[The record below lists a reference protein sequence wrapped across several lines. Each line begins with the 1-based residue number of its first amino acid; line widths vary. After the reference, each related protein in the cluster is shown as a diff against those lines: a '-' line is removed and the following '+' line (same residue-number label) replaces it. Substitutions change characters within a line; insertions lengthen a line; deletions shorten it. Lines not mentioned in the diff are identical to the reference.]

1 MVDAV
6 QSYVAAHKP
15 VEVEI
20 NPLLCGPEGT
30 VAVDALITLGD
41 TP

>member
-1 MVDAV
+1 M
-6 QSYVAAHKP
+6 P

-20 NPLLCGPEGT
+20 NPLHCGPDGA